1 MRGKW
6 MFVVGAGWYR
16 WTGQVWRECPTE
28 EVQQFIQ
35 SRYQWMFNK
44 AIERAK
50 TTPEHLIIAQAIAKF
65 LSNSKLKAIIER
77 LHVEKGILES
87 NIEALDAHPDLL
99 NTPEGVVNMRTGK
112 LLPHDPDLKMT
123 KMTRGNY
130 RPGYTHPDWNAAL
143 TALPTDIAT
152 YMQLRMGQAATGY
165 IPESDDAMFL
175 VGGGSNGKSAWTT
188 DGIFPAL
195 GQYAMLANPHL
206 ISDHSTSGATP
217 ERASLRGGRFVLI
230 EELPEGGHLKAEEIK
245 RITGTSRIR
254 ARQLYMQEIEFT
266 ASHTLVVT
274 TNYTPQVKET
284 DEGTWRRLLRIPF
297 EYRYVQNPSAPH
309 ERKGD
314 PGLRLRLREG
324 RDGQHDA
331 IVTWIIEGAMRYFAD
346 PSSIII
352 EKRPD
357 AVQAATDAWRMQ
369 SDRVLAY
376 LGERVELDPESRVA
390 KSDLYS
396 DFCSW
401 LNEGGYGRWSQE
413 TFFVRFLAHESVKGR
428 LEIKQT
434 KSHQGI
440 SRPGGGSNPFLADL
454 PKVPRVVC
462 GLRFRDE

>member
-1 MRGKW
+1 
-6 MFVVGAGWYR
+6 
-16 WTGQVWRECPTE
+16 
-28 EVQQFIQ
+28 
-35 SRYQWMFNK
+35 
-44 AIERAK
+44 
-50 TTPEHLIIAQAIAKF
+50 
-65 LSNSKLKAIIER
+65 
-77 LHVEKGILES
+77 
-87 NIEALDAHPDLL
+87 
-99 NTPEGVVNMRTGK
+99 
-112 LLPHDPDLKMT
+112 
-123 KMTRGNY
+123 
-130 RPGYTHPDWNAAL
+130 
-143 TALPTDIAT
+143 
-152 YMQLRMGQAATGY
+152 
-165 IPESDDAMFL
+165 
-175 VGGGSNGKSAWTT
+175 
-188 DGIFPAL
+188 
-195 GQYAMLANPHL
+195 MLANPHL